1 MAPTAT
7 VGRSHRGWTLALV
20 CTAVFVLLMNVTI
33 VAVALTSIQD
43 AMDASLSDLTWVVNA
58 YTLPLAGLVLTAA
71 TLGDRIGRK
80 KVFQVGMAVFT
91 LGSIGCALAQNTLS
105 LDVARAVQ
113 GIGGTLLFAMTLPL
127 IGAAFPEP
135 RARAGAIGAY
145 GASIA
150 AATAV
155 GPLLGGVLVDGPG
168 WRWIFLVTVPVTAV
182 AFVLGFRYLT
192 ESRAENARAMDWP
205 GTVLLVGGLVL
216 LLFGLIQGNSDGW
229 GSTRILTCFSVGAAL
244 LVGFVIRQATAAS
257 PMLELRLFRNRQFV
271 GIILASFGVEAAL
284 VSSLNYLAV
293 YVQNGLGY
301 DAVDA
306 GLRFLPLT
314 LAAFV
319 AAPLAA
325 KVAHKL
331 PDRWLIAIAMVLV
344 AAGAWLMTGVDGSTT
359 WTHLVP
365 GFVIGGIGLGVI
377 SSSASAAS
385 LNAVKPSDAGMATGA
400 VNTFRRLGTAV
411 GVAVLGAVFEHQVV
425 NDAKDR
431 LAASPEMK
439 EHAAEITE
447 ALRAGAGAKI
457 AEAAPPQG
465 RGALKELAEAAT
477 AAGVDQMLMAGTVLA
492 AGLAALVLVLMAGRS
507 KAPGRPGPTGPGAHA
522 APAHPAVGAAATMS
536 SARGDEATVSHR

>member
-1 MAPTAT
+1 M
-7 VGRSHRGWTLALV
+7 ALV

-43 AMDASLSDLTWVVNA
+43 AMDANLSDLTWVVNA

-71 TLGDRIGRK
+71 TLGDRIGRR
-80 KVFQVGMAVFT
+80 KVFQAGMAIFT
-91 LGSIGCALAQNTLS
+91 LGSLACALANNTLT
-105 LDVARAVQ
+105 LDIARAVQ

-150 AATAV
+150 AATAI

-182 AFVLGFRYLT
+182 AFVLGFRYLD
-192 ESRAENARAMDWP
+192 ESRAENPRASDWI

-216 LLFGLIQGNSDGW
+216 ALFGLIQGNSDGW
-229 GSTRILTCFSVGAAL
+229 GSTRILACFTVGGAL
-244 LVGFVIRQATAAS
+244 LAGFVVRQATAAS
-257 PMLELRLFRNRQFV
+257 PMLELRLFKNRHFV
-271 GIILASFGVEAAL
+271 GVILASFGVEAAL

-301 DAVDA
+301 DAVEA

-325 KVAHKL
+325 RVAHKL

-344 AAGAWLMTGVDGSTT
+344 AIGAWTMTGIDGSSS

-365 GFVIGGIGLGVI
+365 GFIIGGIGLGVI
-377 SSSASAAS
+377 SSSASSAS
-385 LNAVKPSDAGMATGA
+385 LNAVAPSDAGMATGA

-411 GVAVLGAVFEHQVV
+411 GVAVLGAVFEHRVV
-425 NDAKDR
+425 SDAGDR
-431 LAASPEMK
+431 LAANPDMK
-439 EHAAEITE
+439 AHSHEITE
-447 ALRAGAGAKI
+447 ALRAGAGTKV

-465 RGALKELAEAAT
+465 RGALHDLAQAAT
-477 AAGVDQMLMAGTVLA
+477 AAGVDLMLVAGGVLA
-492 AGLAALVLVLMAGRS
+492 AGLAVVVLVLMAGKGKGR
-507 KAPGRPGPTGPGAHA
+507 APQAATATSVPAGLAPTALQEVGAP
-522 APAHPAVGAAATMS
+522 APAHESGTAVS
-536 SARGDEATVSHR
+536 PR